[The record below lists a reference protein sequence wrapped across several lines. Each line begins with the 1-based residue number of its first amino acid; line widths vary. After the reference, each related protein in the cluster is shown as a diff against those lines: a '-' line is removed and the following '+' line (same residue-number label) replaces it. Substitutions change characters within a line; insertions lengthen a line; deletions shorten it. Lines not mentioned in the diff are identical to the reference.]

1 MKKYLLLI
9 GFLAVFNFCNA
20 QLYSFGV
27 KAGLNQYKIGS
38 LYQRPYNGEPGINH
52 QPIKDIGYQ
61 FGGFFNV
68 KFGKFFIQPELN
80 YVKSKNH
87 YDLPR
92 KVSNWNTS
100 KTEIPVLLGFE
111 IFKPISVYLGPN
123 FNFYKETILEGVQ
136 VTSYSD
142 GGPDLDKNTLNL
154 SFGIKA
160 SFGRFGLDLRY
171 ESGQKETQEELLD
184 IIYSEY
190 GTNLA
195 DLKSYK
201 PSIVSLSIYINLI
214 STDGKDIDTF
224 FTNLFKG
231 NDCWCSK
238 Q

>member
-1 MKKYLLLI
+1 
-9 GFLAVFNFCNA
+9 
-20 QLYSFGV
+20 
-27 KAGLNQYKIGS
+27 
-38 LYQRPYNGEPGINH
+38 
-52 QPIKDIGYQ
+52 
-61 FGGFFNV
+61 
-68 KFGKFFIQPELN
+68 
-80 YVKSKNH
+80 
-87 YDLPR
+87 
-92 KVSNWNTS
+92 
-100 KTEIPVLLGFE
+100 LLGFE

-123 FNFYKETILEGVQ
+123 FNFYKETTLEGVQ